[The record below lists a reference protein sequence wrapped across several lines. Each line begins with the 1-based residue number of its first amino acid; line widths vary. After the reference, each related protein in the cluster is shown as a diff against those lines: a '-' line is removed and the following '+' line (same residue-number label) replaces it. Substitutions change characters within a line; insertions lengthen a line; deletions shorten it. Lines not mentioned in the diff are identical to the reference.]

1 MNYYDNQTYYD
12 ILGVKKDASLEN
24 IMKARDRLKY
34 GSSDDRVPF
43 TMWNKIDK
51 AYDIL
56 SNSETRREYDKSLE
70 NNELNFDSLNIGDTP
85 NDNLVEVNSNP
96 SVIEPQKNDVI
107 ASVPDE
113 LQQRGDTISQLEEPQ
128 NAQESTDMVPL
139 YSPKDEEK
147 KEEPLEQTI
156 NDNLDDKENTL
167 NDDEEDRVE
176 EVEQQTIDNNDSIL
190 RNDIFE
196 KLKFKPSDNS
206 SFKDFNSVNTIRN
219 AKKVGLGVAAFASF
233 LTPIG
238 PLVSTVAV
246 GGIIYLIN
254 KRVKKK
260 VKKAKLT
267 KESYTGIITEVQTTE
282 SRLIEESNNRL
293 MANIDRLLQS
303 DYNDA
308 KLQKY
313 KLSFENQVELLE
325 KMVENRKNTKKQKG
339 LLTSRELRIQALKG
353 QLHKAKKKLKY
364 IDKNIKRDELID
376 SIGAENVNFN
386 SKLMKN
392 LTIGNKYLQFKD
404 FHQKIKL
411 QGGPLKSVKNFIA
424 SKKAMPDE
432 LKQDIME
439 EQQARYR

>member
-1 MNYYDNQTYYD
+1 MDYYDRQTYYD

-43 TMWNKIDK
+43 TMWDKIDK

-70 NNELNFDSLNIGDTP
+70 NNEMNFNNSNFGDTSST
-85 NDNLVEVNSNP
+85 DSIEVNSNS

-107 ASVPDE
+107 ASIPDE
-113 LQQRGDTISQLEEPQ
+113 LQQSGDEVSELEESQ
-128 NAQESTDMVPL
+128 TAQESTDMQPF
-139 YSPKDEEK
+139 YSPKYEEK
-147 KEEPLEQTI
+147 KEESLEQTV
-156 NDNLDDKENTL
+156 NDNLDDNNENTL
-167 NDDEEDRVE
+167 NDDAEDRVE
-176 EVEQQTIDNNDSIL
+176 ETKQQTIDNNDSAL

-196 KLKFKPSDNS
+196 KLKFKPSDKAE
-206 SFKDFNSVNTIRN
+206 FKDADSILTGKKIKMVAKFVGAGALAFTVLNLYGVGLLAAGYFIN
-219 AKKVGLGVAAFASF
+219 KKV
-233 LTPIG
+233 
-238 PLVSTVAV
+238 
-246 GGIIYLIN
+246 
-254 KRVKKK
+254 RKKA
-260 VKKAKLT
+260 KKAKLT

-293 MANIDRLLQS
+293 MENIDRLLQS
-303 DYNDA
+303 DYSDVE
-308 KLQKY
+308 LQKY

-411 QGGPLKSVKNFIA
+411 QDGLLKSVKDFMV
-424 SKKAMPDE
+424 SKIPDE
-432 LKQDIME
+432 LKQDIRE